1 MLFFRNELFRDK
13 FEFDEDLSG
22 WDTSAATD
30 MAQMFKNNYVFDQ
43 DLSGWDTSFCTSF
56 QGIFNQAY
64 ELGTQINDWDT
75 SKVTRIDY
83 AFGGNQRFISYLDDW
98 DTTSLTNMQF
108 AFYNSSISQNLVS
121 WDTRSDQHSFIS
133 HISFFLSF
141 FLFSLSLCLS
151 PHLLSLQTHTSS
163 SVFTYFYVPSS
174 KVTNMMGAF
183 GYTDFNHDLCAWD
196 TASVTDMSFIF
207 YYNSMID
214 QNLGLSFMFFLRL
227 TALFLYLGALINFVC
242 MDGWCRE
249 FGVLG
254 HRDGYKS

>member
-141 FLFSLSLCLS
+141 FSLSLSQSSSFVIADSYVIQCVY
-151 PHLLSLQTHTSS
+151 LLLCSLQQS
-163 SVFTYFYVPSS
+163 
-174 KVTNMMGAF
+174 NE
-183 GYTDFNHDLCAWD
+183 HDGCLWLHG
-196 TASVTDMSFIF
+196 F
-207 YYNSMID
+207 
-214 QNLGLSFMFFLRL
+214 
-227 TALFLYLGALINFVC
+227 
-242 MDGWCRE
+242 
-249 FGVLG
+249 
-254 HRDGYKS
+254 